1 MKSRRKKRKT
11 IPRTNKHQAKS
22 KVIKKTGLQTE
33 EKYLSILKELPDIV
47 YKIDPNGHFTFVNNA
62 VCILGYKPEE
72 LIGKHFSK
80 IVHLDDVKL
89 FSRHYVLPRYKGK
102 TTGDKK
108 APKLFDERRTGK
120 RKTENLQIRL
130 MSNKRRKRK
139 RDVAS
144 ELIAEVIAFGDV
156 SSVGHYD
163 IGVKKK
169 DKRFIGTLGIIR
181 NITEYKRAEKKLH
194 YQANLLANVTNA
206 IISTDLDFNIC
217 TWNRAAE
224 KMYGWKAYEV
234 VGKPLQK
241 VTKSKYQHAKR
252 NEVVEKILKQGHW
265 RGEVIQSKKDGA
277 LINVLTSFSLVKDH
291 LGNSTSIVVLNL
303 DITERKLTEESI
315 KQRTEEL
322 ATVNALSTVV
332 SQSLDLKE
340 IMNAALDKVLEVLHL
355 DVGGI
360 HIADF
365 DNRQVRLIAHRG
377 VSKEYVDAL
386 ECLAV
391 DEQTLKTA
399 VRKGRSGKFLLS
411 LRTMVKDRRTTAKIL
426 SAIKKEKLNLRY
438 ATTVLLHAKGKT
450 VGLMAVASR
459 SPHQFSSQENQLMIP
474 IAQQIAFAVLN
485 AQLYEKGQKDL
496 AERKRI
502 ENKLKISLKEKEAL
516 IKEVH
521 HRVKN
526 NLQII
531 SSLLNLQAAHIHDEH
546 YKNLFRESQN
556 RIKSMVLVHEK
567 LYQSKDLTAINVRD
581 YINGLLKYL
590 CHSYG
595 IEQNRI
601 AIKTDIEDIT
611 MNIDIAIPCG
621 LIITELVS
629 NSLTHAFVE
638 SHRGSHAKITI
649 KIHLDRKNKAV
660 LIVSDNG
667 IGFPDGLDFKKTESL
682 GMQLVCAL
690 TEQLSGNIKLTR
702 DKGTTFTIMFKKGS

>member
-11 IPRTNKHQAKS
+11 ITRTSRHQAKS

-47 YKIDPNGHFTFVNNA
+47 YKIDQDGHFTFINNA
-62 VCILGYKPEE
+62 IGILGYKPEE

-89 FSRHYVLPRYKGK
+89 FSRHCVLPRYKGK

-130 MSNKRRKRK
+130 MSNERRKRK
-139 RDVAS
+139 CDVAS

-194 YQANLLANVTNA
+194 YQADLLQNVSDA
-206 IISTDLDFNIC
+206 IISTDLNFKIL

-252 NEVVEKILKQGHW
+252 NEVVEKILKKGHW
-265 RGEVIQSKKDGA
+265 RGETNQKRKDGSRIDLLSSVS
-277 LINVLTSFSLVKDH
+277 LIRDYS
-291 LGNSTSIVVLNL
+291 GNSIGIVAVNY
-303 DITERKLTEESI
+303 DITERKQTEE
-315 KQRTEEL
+315 Q
-322 ATVNALSTVV
+322 
-332 SQSLDLKE
+332 
-340 IMNAALDKVLEVLHL
+340 M
-355 DVGGI
+355 
-360 HIADF
+360 
-365 DNRQVRLIAHRG
+365 
-377 VSKEYVDAL
+377 
-386 ECLAV
+386 
-391 DEQTLKTA
+391 
-399 VRKGRSGKFLLS
+399 
-411 LRTMVKDRRTTAKIL
+411 
-426 SAIKKEKLNLRY
+426 
-438 ATTVLLHAKGKT
+438 
-450 VGLMAVASR
+450 
-459 SPHQFSSQENQLMIP
+459 
-474 IAQQIAFAVLN
+474 
-485 AQLYEKGQKDL
+485 
-496 AERKRI
+496 
-502 ENKLKISLKEKEAL
+502 KISLKEKEAL

-531 SSLLNLQAAHIHDEH
+531 SSLLNLQAAHIHDEY
-546 YKNLFRESQN
+546 YKNLFQESQN

-567 LYQSKDLTAINVRD
+567 LYQSRDLTAINVRD

-595 IEQNRI
+595 IEQNKI

-638 SHRGSHAKITI
+638 PHRGSHAKITI
-649 KIHLDRKNKAV
+649 KIHLDRKDKAV

-667 IGFPDGLDFKKTESL
+667 IGFPDALNFKKTESL

-702 DKGTTFTIMFKKGS
+702 DKGATFTIMFKKGS

>member
-1 MKSRRKKRKT
+1 MKSRRKKRKSIT
-11 IPRTNKHQAKS
+11 GTSKHQAKS

-47 YKIDPNGHFTFVNNA
+47 YKIDTDGRFTFVSNA
-62 VCILGYKPEE
+62 IRILSYKPEE
-72 LIGKHFSK
+72 LIGKHFSE
-80 IVHLDDVKL
+80 IVHPDDVKL
-89 FSRHYVLPRYKGK
+89 FSRYFVLPQYKGK
-102 TTGDKK
+102 TTGYER

-120 RKTENLQIRL
+120 RKTENLEIRL
-130 MSNKRRKRK
+130 IPKKNRNKEPE
-139 RDVAS
+139 S
-144 ELIAEVIAFGDV
+144 LIGAVIAFGDV
-156 SSVGHYD
+156 SSAGYYD
-163 IGVKKK
+163 NCMIKSEKK
-169 DKRFIGTLGIIR
+169 FLGTLGIIR
-181 NITEYKRAEKKLH
+181 NITESKQVEEKLH
-194 YQANLLANVTNA
+194 YQADLLQNVSDA

-265 RGEVIQSKKDGA
+265 RGKVIQSKKNGA

-355 DVGGI
+355 DAGGI

-399 VRKGRSGKFLLS
+399 VRKSRSGKFLLS
-411 LRTMVKDRRTTAKIL
+411 LRTMVKDSRTTAKIL

-459 SPHQFSSQENQLMIP
+459 SPHQFSSQEKQLMIP

-546 YKNLFRESQN
+546 YKKLFQESQN

-581 YINGLLKYL
+581 YLNGLLRYL
-590 CHSYG
+590 CNSYG
-595 IEQNRI
+595 VEQNKI
-601 AIKTDIEDIT
+601 AITTDIED
-611 MNIDIAIPCG
+611 MPLNIETAIPCG
-621 LIITELVS
+621 LIINELVS
-629 NSLTHAFVE
+629 NSLKHAFVE
-638 SHRGSHAKITI
+638 PSRDSRAEITI
-649 KIHLDRKNKAV
+649 KFHLGRKNETI
-660 LIVSDNG
+660 LIISDNG
-667 IGFPDGLDFKKTESL
+667 VGFPDGLDFKKTESL

-702 DKGTTFTIMFKKGS
+702 DKGTTFTITFKKGS